1 MTYRRNVQENEGVQ
15 RNMVC
20 VCRRKFSNLPQK
32 TGDWKIGVRPVFTKL
47 WGERIVYAFV
57 TLPKSGNGN
66 HRLFFC
72 TEKPEN
78 ILLDYSKYEDNA
90 MREYGEEK
98 KQYLPLSCY
107 LLHWRIETS
116 YYESKTFWSFE
127 KYRVWNCKGIE
138 RLINLECIA
147 YSAMTLRFKQFL
159 LMFLIIEETASRKK
173 TKHILDA
180 ILHTLQGCFL

>member
-1 MTYRRNVQENEGVQ
+1 
-15 RNMVC
+15 
-20 VCRRKFSNLPQK
+20 
-32 TGDWKIGVRPVFTKL
+32 
-47 WGERIVYAFV
+47 
-57 TLPKSGNGN
+57 
-66 HRLFFC
+66 
-72 TEKPEN
+72 
-78 ILLDYSKYEDNA
+78 

-127 KYRVWNCKGIE
+127 EYRVRSRKGIE

-173 TKHILDA
+173 TKHILDT